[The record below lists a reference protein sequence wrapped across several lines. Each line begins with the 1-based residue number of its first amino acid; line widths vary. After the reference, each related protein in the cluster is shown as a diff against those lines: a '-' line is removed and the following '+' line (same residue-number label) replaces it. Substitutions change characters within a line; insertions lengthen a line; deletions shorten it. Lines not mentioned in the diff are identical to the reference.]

1 MLKSKKIILAAIAAT
16 GGTIVAVGGATTYL
30 VLSNKQNGEQ
40 GQQSNPNTNSE
51 TNPETNPENKPDTS
65 PTPNPET
72 KPDNTPQTGPKTDP
86 NTLESKIQSI
96 TKLSLKE
103 NSSIQKLASA
113 ITSED
118 LKDISKFSVKAGE
131 NDFQVPS
138 DAQLSLELISG
149 NNQVNDDAGTLE
161 VNLKLTKGSETQS
174 KKLILEGLKPKLS
187 TLEESKFSVDV
198 TEKGKISPSQLTN
211 EMKKLK
217 VEGLD
222 VDNKYDVKFEKVWVN
237 DVEAK
242 AKIKATISLKENPSI
257 KRDLSLEVTGFA
269 RVNLNH
275 AANIRWKNLS
285 TRPKAPEFRNQ
296 ILNSENKLE
305 ELRKYFDLSIPQ
317 NAKLEVVKIDLQT
330 FKLKN
335 QFNYQLVLHYKI
347 VRDNLDNGSDENPS
361 SKTGKV
367 ESRQFYQYL
376 VGFSRN

>member
-174 KKLILEGLKPKLS
+174 KKVKLEGLKPKLS

-285 TRPKAPEFRNQ
+285 THLKAPEFRNQ
-296 ILNSENKLE
+296 ILNSENKLQ

-317 NAKLEVVKIDLQT
+317 NAKLEVVKIDLET

-367 ESRQFYQYL
+367 ESIQFSQYL

>member
-174 KKLILEGLKPKLS
+174 KKVKLEGLKPKLS

-275 AANIRWKNLS
+275 EANIRWKNLS

-330 FKLKN
+330 FKLNN